1 MSSNLLMPI
10 DAGKCKTCGKPI
22 PVDKKYCSKECYYKR
37 FTPSPPIKDSV
48 SLLPEGISD
57 TGEYTFVGDT
67 VEDEN
72 LNLDLEDPVIN
83 QLKEEHIIMDED
95 NIDPEHWCPICGAR
109 KILGRCVRFTQHE
122 APKKP
127 KSR

>member
-37 FTPSPPIKDSV
+37 FIPSPPIKDSV
-48 SLLPEGISD
+48 SLLEEKSN
-57 TGEYTFVGDT
+57 TGEYTFEKPEGSSPI
-67 VEDEN
+67 
-72 LNLDLEDPVIN
+72 EDPIIE
-83 QLKEEHIIMDED
+83 QLREEQIIRNED
-95 NIDPEHWCPICGAR
+95 DVDTEHWCSICGAR
-109 KILGRCVRFTQHE
+109 KILGRCVRFTQHK